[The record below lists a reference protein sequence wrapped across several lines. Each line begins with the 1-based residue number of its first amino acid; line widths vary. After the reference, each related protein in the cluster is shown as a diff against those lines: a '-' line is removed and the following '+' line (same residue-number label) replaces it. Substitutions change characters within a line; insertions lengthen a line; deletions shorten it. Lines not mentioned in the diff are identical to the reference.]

1 MYLWKYVLDNKLKD
15 DYMNKYIDELI
26 KNINESQRLNF
37 IRWNILDKII
47 GNNPVIRY
55 SFENELIFLKEF
67 VKNRTIWMNK
77 NILGDELYDKYKS
90 NNEILL
96 KIRCV
101 YILFF
106 IFIF

>member
-1 MYLWKYVLDNKLKD
+1 M
-15 DYMNKYIDELI
+15 
-26 KNINESQRLNF
+26 NF
-37 IRWNILDKII
+37 IRWNILDKLI

-55 SFENELIFLKEF
+55 SFENEVNFLKEF

-90 NNEILL
+90 NNEILF
-96 KIRCV
+96 KIRYI